1 MTAPITLV
9 LLPGMDGT
17 GDLFE
22 PFIVALGGEFI
33 VKRVVYPNVV
43 ISHLELE
50 SVARSMIPQG
60 PYILIGES
68 FSGPIAI
75 LLAASALSQLR
86 GLILC
91 CTFARN
97 PRPMFSGLR
106 QLINFLPLALA
117 PVAVVARV
125 LLGRFSTPA
134 LELTLAQALAQV
146 SGPVLRSRLQD
157 VLVVDVSE
165 KLSAITVPVLYL
177 RASQDT
183 LVPFSASEHLVGLN
197 SRIEIVEIDAPHFL
211 LQAAPVEAAKV
222 VAFFVRKAEK

>member
-183 LVPFSASEHLVGLN
+183 LVPSSASELLVRLN
-197 SRIEIVEIDAPHFL
+197 SRVEIVEINAPHFL
-211 LQAAPVEAAKV
+211 LQAAPVKAAKV
-222 VAFFVRKAEK
+222 VASFVHKAEK